1 MDEIVISTR
10 VISLVDFSRRGIARL
25 ALYARWKDTRRT
37 YSPCL
42 SVQQI
47 KSHLRNG
54 SSHRCS
60 PRFSLFLPMRMDNIK
75 NITGTSCVCVCVR
88 VREREKYTDR
98 VVSSLLFFCVLQ
110 VRWGHFSA
118 AHHRSYMQADRAILT
133 AITYVSLHVYSVSI
147 LIMNEAVAY
156 TARLVRSKF
165 AHDSLSLSLFLPDLS
180 LLPIRPIIICIFH
193 FFSIVCP
200 SGKIS
205 FPGWNTARITQ
216 LQPLIRFSL
225 SILVFS
231 FFFPFAS
238 AIFILY
244 TLCSFSFSFCILTLS
259 LLLPDCRRCWWRFYL
274 TFARIFIRSNFNRNK
289 TGRWNERGSFVFLK
303 IPEPFYSG
311 TENWRMSTFHW
322 KRKEV
327 SRIYPGWD

>member
-165 AHDSLSLSLFLPDLS
+165 AHDSLSLSLSPRSFSPSHPPDYYVHISFLFHS
-180 LLPIRPIIICIFH
+180 LPVWKNIVPRLEHRSNNAITAIDTIFSFDPCIF
-193 FFSIVCP
+193 FF
-200 SGKIS
+200 
-205 FPGWNTARITQ
+205 
-216 LQPLIRFSL
+216 
-225 SILVFS
+225 
-231 FFFPFAS
+231 
-238 AIFILY
+238 
-244 TLCSFSFSFCILTLS
+244 FSFCFCNFHTLYS
-259 LLLPDCRRCWWRFYL
+259 L
-274 TFARIFIRSNFNRNK
+274 
-289 TGRWNERGSFVFLK
+289 
-303 IPEPFYSG
+303 
-311 TENWRMSTFHW
+311 
-322 KRKEV
+322 
-327 SRIYPGWD
+327 

>member
-1 MDEIVISTR
+1 MDRRTDAHHDSRSFFPCVWIILK
-10 VISLVDFSRRGIARL
+10 ISLERA
-25 ALYARWKDTRRT
+25 
-37 YSPCL
+37 
-42 SVQQI
+42 
-47 KSHLRNG
+47 
-54 SSHRCS
+54 
-60 PRFSLFLPMRMDNIK
+60 
-75 NITGTSCVCVCVR
+75 VCVCVR

-165 AHDSLSLSLFLPDLS
+165 AHDSLSLSLSLFLPDLS
-180 LLPIRPIIICIFH
+180 FLPIRPIIMCIFH

-231 FFFPFAS
+231 FF
-238 AIFILY
+238 
-244 TLCSFSFSFCILTLS
+244 SFCFCNFHTLYS
-259 LLLPDCRRCWWRFYL
+259 L
-274 TFARIFIRSNFNRNK
+274 
-289 TGRWNERGSFVFLK
+289 
-303 IPEPFYSG
+303 
-311 TENWRMSTFHW
+311 
-322 KRKEV
+322 
-327 SRIYPGWD
+327 